1 MKRIEVVYQELAKSG
16 TEGCTASALASALG
30 LARANVSSDLNQL
43 CREKRAYKTGT
54 RPVFYH
60 PAEAEA
66 AARRK
71 QAGTTGHIDPFA
83 ETSVRYPSLFNCIE
97 QAKAA
102 ALYPPHGMSMLIRGA
117 TGVGK
122 TTFAKLIYD

>member
-71 QAGTTGHIDPFA
+71 
-83 ETSVRYPSLFNCIE
+83 
-97 QAKAA
+97 
-102 ALYPPHGMSMLIRGA
+102 
-117 TGVGK
+117 
-122 TTFAKLIYD
+122 